1 MNKNPI
7 PKFLLLLISYIL
19 FLTSLNAD
27 FIRDGSKE
35 VVLDTKTNLMWQD
48 NIDTKTIT
56 KNWSDAIDYCENL
69 TLGGYSDWYLP
80 NINEL
85 RSLTSKNYDPAID
98 PAFKNV
104 VSDIYWSSTTKES
117 CTCMAWDVDFEDG
130 YAANGEEF
138 VKSDPYYV
146 RCVRHSD
153 N

>member
-48 NIDTKTIT
+48 NNDTKTIK

-85 RSLTSKNYDPAID
+85 RSLADRSRYNPAID

-104 VSDIYWSSTTKES
+104 VSYRYWSSTTDVGNTS
-117 CTCMAWDVDFEDG
+117 NAWNVYFLGGDDG
-130 YAANGEEF
+130 WDD
-138 VKSDPYYV
+138 KSDTYYV
-146 RCVRHSD
+146 RCVRD
-153 N
+153 EK

>member
-1 MNKNPI
+1 MKRSI
-7 PKFLLLLISYIL
+7 LGLLLLINL
-19 FLTSLNAD
+19 ANAD

-48 NIDTKTIT
+48 NNDTKTIK

-85 RSLTSKNYDPAID
+85 RSLADRSRYNPAID

-104 VSDIYWSSTTKES
+104 VSYGYWSSTTFMS
-117 CTCMAWDVDFEDG
+117 HTSAAWYVYF
-130 YAANGEEF
+130 NGGTDNWNG
-138 VKSDPYYV
+138 KSYTVYV